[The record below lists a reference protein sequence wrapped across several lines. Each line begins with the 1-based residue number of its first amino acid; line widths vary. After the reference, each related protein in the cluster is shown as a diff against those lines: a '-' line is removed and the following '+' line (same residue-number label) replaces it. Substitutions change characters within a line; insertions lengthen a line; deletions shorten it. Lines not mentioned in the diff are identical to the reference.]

1 MMEKVKGFDF
11 EGMFFAANRLNRAH
25 ATSLLRGFERF
36 GFCNFCLGAN
46 YTEHPKKKA
55 RWCCGAWDNG
65 RLPLLKICER
75 FRVDKNW
82 CWMLLLRFAPL
93 NQDIKSVHPPIKE
106 ISFTI
111 GGIVIKCRLRKK
123 RARHEPFFSYAIE
136 NYFSDSSCARTS
148 LSK

>member
-1 MMEKVKGFDF
+1 MEKVKGFDF

-75 FRVDKNW
+75 FRVDKK
-82 CWMLLLRFAPL
+82 LVLDVTTKIRSTKTKIL
-93 NQDIKSVHPPIKE
+93 KSVHPPIKE

-111 GGIVIKCRLRKK
+111 GGIVIKMPI
-123 RARHEPFFSYAIE
+123 AQ
-136 NYFSDSSCARTS
+136 
-148 LSK
+148 